1 MSLFFASLNS
11 GSNGNCY
18 YVGNETE
25 AVLID
30 AGISCK
36 ETEKRM
42 ASLGL
47 SLKNVK
53 GIFVSHEHIDH
64 VKGIEVLSKKYNLPV
79 HINEKTLKGGSH
91 FIPNHSAIFFNS
103 GDTIKVGEL
112 LIHSFS
118 KMHDAADP
126 VSFTIEHNGLR
137 IGVMTDIG
145 TVCENVIGHF
155 KLCDAVIL
163 ESNYD
168 SKMLE
173 NGKYPYLLKKRISGE
188 CVHLSNEQAYALY
201 AIHRSERLSHL
212 MLGHLSQENNHPSVV
227 EQLFKQNDFGVTI
240 SVASRH
246 KPSGVFSIGI
256 EANKKAASTSVM
268 QLDMFS
274 K

>member
-18 YVGNETE
+18 YVGNENE

-42 ASLGL
+42 VTLGL
-47 SLKNVK
+47 SLKKVK

-64 VKGIEVLSKKYNLPV
+64 VKGIEVICQKHNIPV
-79 HINEKTLKGGSH
+79 YVNEKTLKCGSH
-91 FIPNHSAIFFNS
+91 FISKSTVNIFTS
-103 GDTIKVGEL
+103 GDIIKVGEL

-118 KMHDAADP
+118 KMHDAAEP
-126 VSFTIEHNGLR
+126 VSFAIEHKGLR
-137 IGVMTDIG
+137 VGVMTDIG
-145 TVCENVIGHF
+145 TVCENVINHF

-168 SKMLE
+168 ADMLE
-173 NGKYPYLLKKRISGE
+173 KGKYPYLLKKRISGE
-188 CVHLSNEQAYALY
+188 HGHLSNGQAFDLY
-201 AIHRSERLSHL
+201 TNHRSERLLHL
-212 MLGHLSQENNHPSVV
+212 MLGHLSQENNDPSIVK
-227 EQLFKQNDFGVTI
+227 QLFQQHDARVAI

-246 KPSGVFSIGI
+246 KPTGVFSIGI
-256 EANKKAASTSVM
+256 DPNKKAAPTSVM
-268 QLDMFS
+268 QLDIFS
-274 K
+274 R